1 MAGRLAETGGPT
13 NRAGAKRRPA
23 GRRLAATAGSDQP
36 HTKADAAGE
45 LAPHSEAHRFN
56 RGGKCGGRA
65 GKQRVLTW
73 GDPAPGNRGGESA
86 EAIVAMKPVKAG
98 GAKGRTGQERP
109 DRVADAAK
117 QTAAWPQSGRCRHD
131 GKHGDIR
138 GQET

>member
-1 MAGRLAETGGPT
+1 MRRSCREPERSGDRLPR
-13 NRAGAKRRPA
+13 RA
-23 GRRLAATAGSDQP
+23 AATRGSG
-36 HTKADAAGE
+36 H
-45 LAPHSEAHRFN
+45 
-56 RGGKCGGRA
+56 
-65 GKQRVLTW
+65 QRVLTW